1 MTKEKSK
8 GNQITEGIIWQQLL
22 FFFFP
27 ILFGTFFQQLYNAA
41 DAMIVGRFV
50 GKEALS
56 AVGGSTSMLTQLIV
70 GFFVG
75 LSSGASVIVSQYYG
89 AKRPGYAVHTALMFS
104 ILSGIVLMFVGIGL
118 APFLLESMGTP
129 EDVLGLSVVYLRI
142 YFAGIIANLVYNVGA
157 AILRAVGDSK
167 RPLYFLAA
175 SCMVNIALDIVLVV
189 FFRLGVVG
197 AAIATI
203 LSQLFS
209 AFLVVVCLIR
219 TRDMHRLVLR
229 ELRLDGRMLKR
240 IIRIGLPAGM
250 QSVMYG
256 LSNVI
261 IQSGINSLGTNTV
274 AAWAAYSKL
283 DSMFWMMIN
292 AFGISITT
300 FVGQN
305 YGAGKMDRVHR
316 GVRTCMVMTVLASLG
331 MSFFIYR
338 YGVYG
343 YELFTTDQD
352 VISIGIAMMRYLAPL
367 YVEYVAIEI
376 LSGSLRGVGDCWC
389 PMIISLLGV
398 CVLRVG
404 WILIA
409 VPLKRDI
416 YTIMFSYPLTWVTT
430 TVLFVIYYLFFGKLK
445 RERAGIRKAAG
456 A

>member
-1 MTKEKSK
+1 MQTK
-8 GNQITEGIIWQQLL
+8 
-22 FFFFP
+22 
-27 ILFGTFFQQLYNAA
+27 
-41 DAMIVGRFV
+41 
-50 GKEALS
+50 
-56 AVGGSTSMLTQLIV
+56 
-70 GFFVG
+70 
-75 LSSGASVIVSQYYG
+75 
-89 AKRPGYAVHTALMFS
+89 
-104 ILSGIVLMFVGIGL
+104 
-118 APFLLESMGTP
+118 
-129 EDVLGLSVVYLRI
+129 
-142 YFAGIIANLVYNVGA
+142 
-157 AILRAVGDSK
+157 
-167 RPLYFLAA
+167 
-175 SCMVNIALDIVLVV
+175 
-189 FFRLGVVG
+189 
-197 AAIATI
+197 
-203 LSQLFS
+203 
-209 AFLVVVCLIR
+209 
-219 TRDMHRLVLR
+219 DMHRLVFK
-229 ELRLDGRMLKR
+229 ELCLDGRMLKR

-283 DSMFWMMIN
+283 DSVFWMMIN
-292 AFGISITT
+292 AFGISVTT

-316 GVRTCMVMTVLASLG
+316 GVRTCMVMTILASLG
-331 MSFFIYR
+331 MSFLIYR

-352 VISIGIAMMRYLAPL
+352 VITIGIAMMRYLAPL

-376 LSGSLRGVGDCWC
+376 LSGALRGVGDCWR

-430 TVLFVIYYLFFGKLK
+430 TMLFVIYYLFFGKLK
-445 RERAGIRKAAG
+445 IEKAGKKEAAG
-456 A
+456 E

>member
-1 MTKEKSK
+1 
-8 GNQITEGIIWQQLL
+8 
-22 FFFFP
+22 
-27 ILFGTFFQQLYNAA
+27 
-41 DAMIVGRFV
+41 
-50 GKEALS
+50 
-56 AVGGSTSMLTQLIV
+56 
-70 GFFVG
+70 
-75 LSSGASVIVSQYYG
+75 
-89 AKRPGYAVHTALMFS
+89 
-104 ILSGIVLMFVGIGL
+104 
-118 APFLLESMGTP
+118 
-129 EDVLGLSVVYLRI
+129 
-142 YFAGIIANLVYNVGA
+142 
-157 AILRAVGDSK
+157 
-167 RPLYFLAA
+167 
-175 SCMVNIALDIVLVV
+175 MVNIALDIVLVV

-219 TRDMHRLVLR
+219 TKDMHRLVLR

-343 YELFTTDQD
+343 YELFTTDRD

-404 WILIA
+404 WILICCA
-409 VPLKRDI
+409 V
-416 YTIMFSYPLTWVTT
+416 
-430 TVLFVIYYLFFGKLK
+430 
-445 RERAGIRKAAG
+445 KA
-456 A
+456 